1 MLNRRDILLGGAA
14 VLAAGSIAPALA
26 TPKPARRAGYGAAL
40 TLHDLRTEP
49 RLGPAIA
56 KYCTQI
62 VPVYELKWP
71 TLRPDAHSFSFEKAD
86 ALLEFA
92 QANQMTMRGHNLVWY
107 ADLPDWTK
115 EIRDARTAERVL
127 IDHISTVVS
136 YYSGKLTSWDV
147 VNEPIPD
154 KVSAP
159 TDRRDCLWSQFLGA
173 RYIPLAY
180 RTAAAIDPLAQ
191 LTINEYDVESVGPRF
206 AAKRAAYRNLIS
218 DLMDQSVPLRAVG
231 LQCHLHG
238 DTEVDTDGL
247 AAFVEEIRSWGLDV
261 VVTELDVDD
270 HTLPAPLAERD
281 AIVTKRVT
289 DVLSAITSKAPLD
302 SILTWG
308 ICDRYSWINQSL
320 PRDDHL
326 PNRPLPLDENF
337 QPKPFWDAIA
347 RFTRETISP
356 TRVMQT
362 RSRL

>member
-1 MLNRRDILLGGAA
+1 MLNRRDLLLGGAA
-14 VLAAGSIAPALA
+14 VVAAGSTRPAA
-26 TPKPARRAGYGAAL
+26 AAPKPNARRAGYGAAL
-40 TLHDLRTEP
+40 TLQDLRTEP

-56 KYCTQI
+56 TYCTQI

-86 ALLEFA
+86 ALLDFA
-92 QANQMTMRGHNLVWY
+92 QAHRMTMRGHNLAWY

-115 EIRDARTAERVL
+115 EIQDARTAERTLV
-127 IDHISTVVS
+127 DHISTVVS

-154 KVSAP
+154 KVNGP
-159 TDRRDCLWSQFLGA
+159 TDRRDCLWSKFLGQ
-173 RYIPLAY
+173 RYIPLAF
-180 RTAAAIDPLAQ
+180 RTAAAVDPLAQ
-191 LTINEYDVESVGPRF
+191 LTINEYDIESVGPRF

-247 AAFVEEIRSWGLDV
+247 AAFVEEVRSWGLDV

-270 HTLPAPLAERD
+270 HTLPGPTAERD

-289 DVLSAITSKAPLD
+289 DVLTAITSKAPLD

-308 ICDRYSWINQSL
+308 ICDRYSWINQMF

-347 RFTRETISP
+347 KFTRETI
-356 TRVMQT
+356 
-362 RSRL
+362 

>member
-1 MLNRRDILLGGAA
+1 MLNRRDLVLGGAA
-14 VLAAGSIAPALA
+14 VLAAGSMRSAAASTRPA
-26 TPKPARRAGYGAAL
+26 TRRAGYGAAL

-56 KYCTQI
+56 QYCTQI

-71 TLRPDAHSFSFEKAD
+71 TLRPDAHSFTFEKAD

-92 QANQMTMRGHNLVWY
+92 QTNGITMRGHNLVWY

-115 EIRDARTAERVL
+115 AIQDARTAERTLV
-127 IDHISTVVS
+127 DHISTVVS

-154 KVSAP
+154 IVKSP
-159 TDRRDCLWSQFLGA
+159 IDRRESLWSNFLGQ
-173 RYIPLAY
+173 RYIPLAF
-180 RTAAAIDPLAQ
+180 RTAAAADPLAQ
-191 LTINEYDVESVGPRF
+191 LCINEYDVESVGPRF

-218 DLMDQSVPLRAVG
+218 DLMDQNVPLRAVG

-238 DTEVDTDGL
+238 DTEIDTDGL

-270 HTLPAPLAERD
+270 HTLPGPAAERD
-281 AIVTKRVT
+281 AIVAKRVT

-308 ICDRYSWINQSL
+308 IADRYSWINQMF
-320 PRDDHL
+320 PRGDHL
-326 PNRPLPLDENF
+326 RNRPLPLDEDF

-347 RFTRETISP
+347 KFTRDS
-356 TRVMQT
+356 M
-362 RSRL
+362 

>member
-1 MLNRRDILLGGAA
+1 
-14 VLAAGSIAPALA
+14 VLAAASACSAA
-26 TPKPARRAGYGAAL
+26 AKPSTRRAGYGAAL
-40 TLHDLRTEP
+40 TLHDLQTEP
-49 RLGPAIA
+49 RLGPAIK

-71 TLRPDAHSFSFEKAD
+71 TLRPDAHTFSFDKAD
-86 ALLEFA
+86 ALLDFA

-115 EIRDARTAERVL
+115 EIQDARTAERTL

-154 KVSAP
+154 KVSGP
-159 TDRRDCLWSQFLGA
+159 TDRRDCLWSKFLGQ

-206 AAKRAAYRNLIS
+206 AAKRAAFRNLIS
-218 DLMDQSVPLRAVG
+218 ELMDQSVPLRAVG
-231 LQCHLHG
+231 LQSHLHG

-270 HTLPAPLAERD
+270 HTLPAPAAERD
-281 AIVTKRVT
+281 AIVAKRVT

-308 ICDRYSWINQSL
+308 IADRYSWINQVL

-326 PNRPLPLDENF
+326 PSRPLPLDENF

-347 RFTRETISP
+347 KFTRET
-356 TRVMQT
+356 T
-362 RSRL
+362 

>member
-115 EIRDARTAERVL
+115 EIQDARTAERVL

-347 RFTRETISP
+347 RFTRETI
-356 TRVMQT
+356 
-362 RSRL
+362 

>member
-115 EIRDARTAERVL
+115 EIQDARTAERVL

-159 TDRRDCLWSQFLGA
+159 TDRRDCLWSKFLGA

-347 RFTRETISP
+347 RFTRETI
-356 TRVMQT
+356 
-362 RSRL
+362 